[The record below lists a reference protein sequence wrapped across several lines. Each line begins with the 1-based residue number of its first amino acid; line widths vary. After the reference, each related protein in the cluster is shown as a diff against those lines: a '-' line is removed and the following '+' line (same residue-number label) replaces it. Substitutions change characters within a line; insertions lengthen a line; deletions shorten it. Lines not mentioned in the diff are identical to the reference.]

1 MDSTPIKVK
10 FDRFYN
16 PRVLK
21 VSCGKVHTGFVDS
34 SGKLFMTG
42 SNEYGQLGIGTF
54 TSEFQPC
61 LVKIEKIVTEL
72 ACGNNHTLVAT
83 KEGLVYSMGH
93 NSEGQLGLGTV
104 SH

>member
-1 MDSTPIKVK
+1 
-10 FDRFYN
+10 
-16 PRVLK
+16 
-21 VSCGKVHTGFVDS
+21 
-34 SGKLFMTG
+34 MTG

-54 TSEFQPC
+54 KSEFQPC